1 MPLIIEVWIAAE
13 RSWNSLQRQP
23 VRAGQE

>member
-1 MPLIIEVWIAAE
+1 MPPIIEVWMAVE